1 MPVVVQDN
9 VRQDALERLNKADCV
24 WSDVATPYAG
34 RVSVTLPSAFR
45 GRSVQIFLFPITG
58 SETPFW
64 DTPQH
69 LNDEMSLAL
78 DELPRKYA
86 KENWN
91 GYGEQPLNAESYG
104 FAREFVKQLPFAYR
118 NADIGIDADGEVT
131 IEWYRTKD
139 CQCSLTFAMS
149 GNVYCVVRSNGD
161 RITAIVSSKAVDK
174 ILTLISEVVNG

>member
-1 MPVVVQDN
+1 MPVVVQDD
-9 VRQDALERLNKADCV
+9 VRQDAFERLNKADCV
-24 WSDVATPYAG
+24 WSDVATPCGG
-34 RVSVTLPSAFR
+34 RVSVTLPSTFR
-45 GRSVQIFLFPITG
+45 GRSVQIFFFPIPG
-58 SETPFW
+58 SEAPFR
-64 DTPQH
+64 DVPH

-78 DELPRKYA
+78 AELPCKYD

-104 FAREFVKQLPFAYR
+104 FAREFVKQLPPPYR

-139 CQCSLTFAMS
+139 SQCSLTFAMS

-174 ILTLISEVVNG
+174 ILALISEVVNG